1 MGRRAAQPRNL
12 ALRNEKSFCM
22 WIVKLALSRPYTF
35 IVFSLVLL
43 LISPVALLR
52 TPVDIFPSINIPV
65 ISVIWTYT
73 GLVPSEME
81 TRIVSI
87 FERSLTTS
95 VNNIEHIESQS
106 LNGVAVVKVFL
117 QPAADI
123 NGAISEVIA
132 EAQVGLKQL
141 PPGITPPLVLSY
153 DASSVPILQL
163 GLSGKGM
170 SEQQLNDLGVNFI
183 RPQLATI
190 QGASVPIPYGGKVR
204 QVMVDIDS
212 HQLMSKGLSPM
223 DVVNAVNVQNVILPS
238 GTAKIGRTEYN
249 VGLNGTPSAVDA
261 LNHIPVKVDGGGTIY
276 IQDVAHIR
284 DGYAVQQNIVRQD
297 GQRGV
302 LLAVQKSGNASTLS
316 IVSAIYNALPKIKA
330 TLPPQL
336 VITPQFDQSLF
347 VRASLQGVVREA
359 GMAALLT
366 SVMILMFLGSWR
378 STLIIAISIP
388 LSILT
393 SLLILSALGQ
403 TINIMTL
410 GGLALAV
417 GILVDDA
424 TVTIENIE
432 RQMASGKELVQAILD
447 GAEQIAVPALVST
460 LSISIVFVP
469 MFFLTGVARYLFV
482 PLAEAV
488 VFALLASYFFSRTL
502 VPTLVMYLMKKEASR
517 YQHPEQE
524 QEKQGGIFSRIHHAF
539 ESGFDAIRQSYSNL
553 LQLCLDHRAL
563 FAGGFLVF
571 CLASLALV
579 SRLGQDFFPSVDAG
593 QLRLHLRAKTGTRIE
608 ETARVTSEAENVI
621 RRVIPAS
628 ELAGILDNIGLPT
641 SGINLSYSNSETVGN
656 FDAEIL
662 VSLQPKHHPTAG
674 YVAKQRAEL
683 PKAFPATAFFFEP
696 ADIVTQI
703 LNFGLPAPID
713 IQIIGTDMPHNF
725 SLAAGLAQQIRSV
738 PGAVDVHLHQLFD
751 QPRLDLAVDRVRT
764 QQLGLSE
771 RDVANNVLTSLSSS
785 FQISPNFW
793 LSPNGVSYPI
803 AVQTPQYRVDSIDA
817 LRTIPVNSPV
827 VPQPQLLENLT
838 SMSRRQEPAVVTHY
852 NVQRVIDIYAGTQ
865 GRDLGGVARDIAR
878 ITSAAQKQLPK
889 GSSLI
894 TRGQVA
900 TMQSSFVGL
909 GSGLA
914 FAIVLVYLLIVVNFQ
929 SWSEAFIIITALP
942 AALAGICWMLYL
954 PHTTLSV
961 PALMGTIMSMGVA
974 TANSVLIISFA
985 NERFAETKDALQAAL
1000 EAGSTRLRPVIMTA
1014 LAMII
1019 GMVPMAIGLG
1029 EGGEQNAPL
1038 GRAVI
1043 GGLMFATIATLFFVP
1058 VVYAIVRHQKQQN
1071 L

>member
-1 MGRRAAQPRNL
+1 
-12 ALRNEKSFCM
+12 M
-22 WIVKLALSRPYTF
+22 WIAKLALARPYTF
-35 IVFSLVLL
+35 IVLSLVLL
-43 LISPVALLR
+43 LISPVVLLR

-73 GLVPSEME
+73 GLAPSEME

-106 LNGVAVVKVFL
+106 LNGVAVIKVFL
-117 QPAADI
+117 QPTADI

-132 EAQVGLKQL
+132 EAQVGLKQF

-212 HQLMSKGLSPM
+212 HQLMAKGLSPM

-238 GTAKIGRTEYN
+238 GTVKIGRTEYN
-249 VGLNGTPSAVDA
+249 VGMNGTPSMVDS
-261 LNHIPVKVDGGGTIY
+261 LNHIPVKVISGGTIY
-276 IQDVAHIR
+276 VQDVAHVR

-302 LLAVQKSGNASTLS
+302 LLAVQKSGSASTLS
-316 IVSAIYNALPKIKA
+316 IVSEIYKALPKIKA

-347 VRASLQGVVREA
+347 VRAALQGVVREA
-359 GMAALLT
+359 GIAALLT
-366 SVMILMFLGSWR
+366 SLLILMFLGSWR

-393 SLLILSALGQ
+393 SLLVLSALGQ

-432 RQMASGKELVQAILD
+432 RQMATGKELLQAILD

-502 VPTLVMYLMKKEASR
+502 VPTLVMYLMKKEAAR

-524 QEKQGGIFSRIHHAF
+524 DKQKGGIFSRIHHAF
-539 ESGFDAIRQSYSNL
+539 ESGFDTIRNSYSNL

-563 FAGGFLVF
+563 FAGCFLVF
-571 CLASLALV
+571 CLASLMLV
-579 SRLGQDFFPSVDAG
+579 THLGQDFFPTVDAG

-608 ETARVTSEAENVI
+608 ETARVTSRAEDVI
-621 RRVIPAS
+621 RQVIPTS
-628 ELAGILDNIGLPT
+628 ELGGILDNIGLPT

-656 FDAEIL
+656 FDAEVL
-662 VSLQPKHHPTAG
+662 VSLNPNHHPTAT
-674 YVAKQRAEL
+674 YIAKLRNQL
-683 PKAFPATAFFFEP
+683 PKQFPATAFFFEP
-696 ADIVTQI
+696 ADIVTQT

-713 IQIIGTDMPHNF
+713 IQI
-725 SLAAGLAQQIRSV
+725 RS
-738 PGAVDVHLHQLFD
+738 
-751 QPRLDLAVDRVRT
+751 
-764 QQLGLSE
+764 E
-771 RDVANNVLTSLSSS
+771 
-785 FQISPNFW
+785 
-793 LSPNGVSYPI
+793 
-803 AVQTPQYRVDSIDA
+803 
-817 LRTIPVNSPV
+817 
-827 VPQPQLLENLT
+827 E
-838 SMSRRQEPAVVTHY
+838 
-852 NVQRVIDIYAGTQ
+852 
-865 GRDLGGVARDIAR
+865 
-878 ITSAAQKQLPK
+878 
-889 GSSLI
+889 
-894 TRGQVA
+894 
-900 TMQSSFVGL
+900 
-909 GSGLA
+909 
-914 FAIVLVYLLIVVNFQ
+914 
-929 SWSEAFIIITALP
+929 
-942 AALAGICWMLYL
+942 
-954 PHTTLSV
+954 
-961 PALMGTIMSMGVA
+961 
-974 TANSVLIISFA
+974 
-985 NERFAETKDALQAAL
+985 
-1000 EAGSTRLRPVIMTA
+1000 
-1014 LAMII
+1014 
-1019 GMVPMAIGLG
+1019 
-1029 EGGEQNAPL
+1029 
-1038 GRAVI
+1038 
-1043 GGLMFATIATLFFVP
+1043 
-1058 VVYAIVRHQKQQN
+1058 
-1071 L
+1071 

>member
-1 MGRRAAQPRNL
+1 
-12 ALRNEKSFCM
+12 M
-22 WIVKLALSRPYTF
+22 WIVRLALARPYTF

-65 ISVIWTYT
+65 ISVIWSFT
-73 GLVPSEME
+73 GLAPSEME

-132 EAQVGLKQL
+132 EAQVGLKQF

-212 HQLMSKGLSPM
+212 HQLMAKGLSPM
-223 DVVNAVNVQNVILPS
+223 DVVNAINVQNVILPS
-238 GTAKIGRTEYN
+238 GTAKIGATEYN
-249 VGLNGTPSAVDA
+249 VALNGTPSVVDA
-261 LNHIPVKVDGGGTIY
+261 LNQIPVKVVSGGTIY
-276 IQDVAHIR
+276 IQDVAHVR

-302 LLAVQKSGNASTLS
+302 LLTVQKSGNASTLS
-316 IVSAIYNALPKIKA
+316 IVAAIYNALPNIKA
-330 TLPPQL
+330 TLPPEL

-359 GMAALLT
+359 AIAGALISLL
-366 SVMILMFLGSWR
+366 ILLFLGSWR
-378 STLIIAISIP
+378 STLIVAISIP

-432 RQMASGKELVQAILD
+432 RQMASGKELHQAILD

-502 VPTLVMYLMKKEASR
+502 VPTLIMYLMKKEAER
-517 YQHPEQE
+517 HQHPEQE
-524 QEKQGGIFSRIHHAF
+524 QRGGIFFRIHHGF
-539 ESGFDAIRQSYSNL
+539 ETGFDAVRQSYSNL

-563 FAGGFLVF
+563 FAGCFLVF
-571 CLASLALV
+571 CLASLVLV
-579 SRLGQDFFPSVDAG
+579 PRLGQDFFPTVDAG

-621 RRVIPAS
+621 RKVIPAA
-628 ELAGILDNIGLPT
+628 ELGGILDNIGLPT

-656 FDAEIL
+656 FDADIL
-662 VSLQPKHHPTAG
+662 VSLQAKHHPTAD
-674 YVAKQRAEL
+674 YVQKLREEL
-683 PKAFPATAFFFEP
+683 PRAFPATAFFFEP

-713 IQIIGTDMPHNF
+713 IQIIGSDMAHNF
-725 SLAAGLAQQIRSV
+725 SLAAGIAEQIRSV
-738 PGAVDVHLHQLFD
+738 PGAVDVHLHQLLD
-751 QPRLDLAVDRVRT
+751 QPRLDFAVDRVRT
-764 QQLGLSE
+764 QQIGLSE
-771 RDVANNVLTSLSSS
+771 KDVASNVLVSLSSS
-785 FQISPNFW
+785 FQTSPNFW
-793 LSPNGVSYPI
+793 LSPNGVSYAI
-803 AVQTPQYRVDSIDA
+803 ATQTPQYKIDSIDA
-817 LRTIPVNSPV
+817 LRTIPVNSPF
-827 VPQPQLLENLT
+827 VPQPQLLENLAA
-838 SMSRRQEPAVVTHY
+838 MSRRQEPAVVSHY
-852 NVQRVIDIYAGTQ
+852 NVQRTIDIYASTQ
-865 GRDLGGVARDIAR
+865 GRDLGGVAADIAK
-878 ITSAAQKQLPK
+878 ITAAAQKQLPK
-889 GSSLI
+889 GSTMV

-909 GSGLA
+909 GLGLA
-914 FAIVLVYLLIVVNFQ
+914 FAILLVYLLIVINFQ
-929 SWSEAFIIITALP
+929 SWGEAFIIITALP

-954 PHTTLSV
+954 THTTLSV

-974 TANSVLIISFA
+974 TANSVLVISFA
-985 NERFAETKDALQAAL
+985 NERFTETKDALRAAL
-1000 EAGSTRLRPVIMTA
+1000 EAGATRLRPVIMTA

-1043 GGLMFATIATLFFVP
+1043 GGLLFATVATLFFVP
-1058 VVYAIVRHQKQQN
+1058 VVFAIVRHRKHQN
-1071 L
+1071 M

>member
-1 MGRRAAQPRNL
+1 
-12 ALRNEKSFCM
+12 M
-22 WIVKLALSRPYTF
+22 WIVKLALARPYTF
-35 IVFSLVLL
+35 IVLSLVLL
-43 LISPVALLR
+43 LICPVVLLR

-65 ISVIWTYT
+65 VSVIWTYN

-87 FERSLTTS
+87 FERSLTTL
-95 VNNIEHIESQS
+95 VNNVEHIESQS
-106 LNGVAVVKVFL
+106 YNGVAVIKVFL
-117 QPAADI
+117 QPTADI

-132 EAQVGLKQL
+132 ESQVGLKQF
-141 PPGITPPLVLSY
+141 PPGITPPLVISY
-153 DASSVPILQL
+153 DASSVPIVQL
-163 GLSGKGM
+163 GLSGSGL
-170 SEQQLNDLGVNFI
+170 SEQQLNDLGTNFI
-183 RPQLATI
+183 RPQLATVP
-190 QGASVPIPYGGKVR
+190 GASLPLPYGGKVR

-212 HQLMSKGLSPM
+212 HQLLAKGLSPM
-223 DVVNAVNVQNVILPS
+223 DVVNAVNAQNVILPS

-249 VGLNGTPSAVDA
+249 VGLNGSPSVVDA
-261 LNHIPVKVDGGGTIY
+261 LNHIPVKVVNGATFY
-276 IQDVAHIR
+276 IQDVAHVR
-284 DGYAVQQNIVRQD
+284 DGYAVQQNIVRLD

-302 LLAVQKSGNASTLS
+302 LLTVQKTGSASTLS
-316 IVSAIYNALPKIKA
+316 IVSAIYKVLPKIKA
-330 TLPPQL
+330 TLPSQL
-336 VITPQFDQSLF
+336 NITPLFDQSLF

-359 GMAALLT
+359 GIAALLT
-366 SVMILMFLGSWR
+366 SLMILLFLGSWR

-432 RQMASGKELVQAILD
+432 RQMAMKKELNQAILD

-482 PLAEAV
+482 PLAESV

-502 VPTLVMYLMKKEASR
+502 VPTLVMYLMKKEAAR
-517 YQHPEQE
+517 HANPEQE
-524 QEKQGGIFSRIHHAF
+524 HRGGFFSHIHSVF
-539 ESGFDAIRQSYSNL
+539 ERGFEALRRSYSNL
-553 LQLCLDHRAL
+553 LQVCLGHRRI
-563 FAGGFLVF
+563 FAAGLLGF
-571 CLASLALV
+571 CLASLLLV
-579 SRLGQDFFPSVDAG
+579 TRLGQDFFPTVDAG

-608 ETARVTSEAENVI
+608 ETARVTSRAEDVI

-628 ELAGILDNIGLPT
+628 ELGGILDNIGLPT
-641 SGINLSYSNSETVGN
+641 SGINLSYSNSETIGN
-656 FDAEIL
+656 ADAEIL
-662 VSLQPKHHPTAG
+662 VSLNPNHHPTAG
-674 YVAKQRAEL
+674 YIEKLRNQL
-683 PKAFPATAFFFEP
+683 PNQFPATTFFFEP
-696 ADIVTQI
+696 ADIVTQT

-713 IQIIGTDMPHNF
+713 IQLVGNDMPGNF
-725 SLAAGLAQQIRSV
+725 ALAARMAQQIRPV
-738 PGAVDVHLHQLFD
+738 PGAVDVHVHQLLN
-751 QPRLDLAVDRVRT
+751 QPRLDFAVDRVRT
-764 QQLGLSE
+764 QQVGLSE

-785 FQISPNFW
+785 FQTAPNFW

-803 AVQTPQYRVDSIDA
+803 AIQTPQYKVDSIDT
-817 LRTIPVNSPV
+817 LRTIPINSPASP
-827 VPQPQLLENLT
+827 VPQLFENLAA
-838 SMSRRQEPAVVTHY
+838 MSRTQEPAVISHF
-852 NVQRVIDIYAGTQ
+852 NVQRTIDLYASTQ
-865 GRDLGGVARDIAR
+865 GRDLDGVASDIAK
-878 ITSAAQKQLPK
+878 ITAAAQKQLPK
-889 GSSLI
+889 GSTMV

-900 TMQSSFVGL
+900 TMRSSFIGL
-909 GSGLA
+909 GAGLA
-914 FAIVLVYLLIVVNFQ
+914 FAIVLVYLLIVINFQ

-942 AALAGICWMLYL
+942 AALAGIVWMLYL
-954 PHTTLSV
+954 THTTLSV

-974 TANSVLIISFA
+974 TANSVLVISFA
-985 NERFAETKDALQAAL
+985 NERFAETKNALEAAL

-1043 GGLMFATIATLFFVP
+1043 GGLLFATVATLFFVP
-1058 VVYAIVRHQKQQN
+1058 TVFAIVRHRKNQDA
-1071 L
+1071 

>member
-1 MGRRAAQPRNL
+1 
-12 ALRNEKSFCM
+12 
-22 WIVKLALSRPYTF
+22 
-35 IVFSLVLL
+35 
-43 LISPVALLR
+43 
-52 TPVDIFPSINIPV
+52 
-65 ISVIWTYT
+65 
-73 GLVPSEME
+73 
-81 TRIVSI
+81 
-87 FERSLTTS
+87 
-95 VNNIEHIESQS
+95 
-106 LNGVAVVKVFL
+106 
-117 QPAADI
+117 
-123 NGAISEVIA
+123 
-132 EAQVGLKQL
+132 
-141 PPGITPPLVLSY
+141 
-153 DASSVPILQL
+153 
-163 GLSGKGM
+163 M

-204 QVMVDIDS
+204 QIMVDIDS

-223 DVVNAVNVQNVILPS
+223 DVVNAVNAQNVILPS

-249 VGLNGTPSAVDA
+249 VGLNGTPSMVDA
-261 LNHIPVKVDGGGTIY
+261 LNHIPVKVVNGGTIY
-276 IQDVAHIR
+276 IQDVAQVR

-316 IVSAIYNALPKIKA
+316 IVSEIYKALPKIKSI
-330 TLPPQL
+330 LPPQL

-347 VRASLQGVVREA
+347 VRASLQGVMREA
-359 GMAALLT
+359 GIAAALT
-366 SVMILMFLGSWR
+366 SLLILLFLGSWR

-393 SLLILSALGQ
+393 SLLALSALGQ

-432 RQMASGKELVQAILD
+432 RQMAMGKELVQAILD

-502 VPTLVMYLMKKEASR
+502 VPTLVMYLMKKEAAR
-517 YQHPEQE
+517 HQHPEQVQRE
-524 QEKQGGIFSRIHHAF
+524 GIFARIHHGF
-539 ESGFDAIRQSYSNL
+539 EKGFDAMRRSYSNL

-571 CLASLALV
+571 CLASLMLAG
-579 SRLGQDFFPSVDAG
+579 RLGQDFFPTVDAG

-608 ETARVTSEAENVI
+608 ETARVAGEVENVI
-621 RRVIPAS
+621 RKLIPAS
-628 ELAGILDNIGLPT
+628 ELGGILDNIGLPT

-662 VSLQPKHHPTAG
+662 VSLQAKHHPTAA
-674 YVAKQRAEL
+674 YVEKLREEL
-683 PKAFPATAFFFEP
+683 PKAFPATTFFFEP

-713 IQIIGTDMPHNF
+713 IQIIGSDMQHNF
-725 SLAAGLAQQIRSV
+725 DLAARMAEQIRAV
-738 PGAVDVHLHQLFD
+738 PGAVDVHLHQLLN
-751 QPRLDLAVDRVRT
+751 QPRLDFAVDRVRT
-764 QQLGLSE
+764 QQLGLSV
-771 RDVANNVLTSLSSS
+771 RDVASNALVSLSSS
-785 FQISPNFW
+785 FQTSPNFW
-793 LSPNGVSYPI
+793 LSPNGVSYGI

-817 LRTIPVNSPV
+817 LRTIPVNSPA
-827 VPQPQLLENLT
+827 VPQPQLLENLA

-865 GRDLGGVARDIAR
+865 GRDLGGVAADISK
-878 ITSAAQKQLPK
+878 ITAAAEKQLPK
-889 GSSLI
+889 GSSI
-894 TRGQVA
+894 VTRGQVA

-909 GSGLA
+909 GAGLA
-914 FAIVLVYLLIVVNFQ
+914 FAIVLVYLLIVINFQ
-929 SWSEAFIIITALP
+929 SFGEAFIIITALP

-954 PHTTLSV
+954 TQTTLSV

-985 NERFAETKDALQAAL
+985 NERFTETKDALLAAL

-1014 LAMII
+1014 LAMMI
-1019 GMVPMAIGLG
+1019 GMIPMALGLG

-1043 GGLMFATIATLFFVP
+1043 GGLLFATIATLFFVP
-1058 VVYAIVRHQKQQN
+1058 VVFAIVRHRKHQTA
-1071 L
+1071 

>member
-1 MGRRAAQPRNL
+1 
-12 ALRNEKSFCM
+12 M
-22 WIVKLALSRPYTF
+22 WIVKLALARPYTF

-43 LISPVALLR
+43 LISPVVLLR

-65 ISVIWTYT
+65 ISVIWTYA
-73 GLVPSEME
+73 GLAPSEME

-106 LNGVAVVKVFL
+106 LNGVAVIKVFL
-117 QPAADI
+117 QPAANID
-123 NGAISEVIA
+123 GAISEVIA
-132 EAQVGLKQL
+132 EAQVGLKQF

-212 HQLMSKGLSPM
+212 HELMAKGLSPM

-249 VGLNGTPSAVDA
+249 VGMNGTPSMVDS
-261 LNHIPVKVDGGGTIY
+261 LNHIPVKVVSGGTIY
-276 IQDVAHIR
+276 IQDVAHVR

-302 LLAVQKSGNASTLS
+302 LLAVQKSGSASTLS
-316 IVSAIYNALPKIKA
+316 IVSAIYSALPKIKA
-330 TLPPQL
+330 TLPPEL
-336 VITPQFDQSLF
+336 VIKPQFDQSLF

-359 GMAALLT
+359 GIAALLT
-366 SVMILMFLGSWR
+366 SLMILMFLGSWR

-393 SLLILSALGQ
+393 SLLVLSMLGQ

-432 RQMASGKELVQAILD
+432 RQMASGNPLHQAILD

-502 VPTLVMYLMKKEASR
+502 VPTLVMYLMKKEAAR
-517 YQHPEQE
+517 HQHPEQE
-524 QEKQGGIFSRIHHAF
+524 QEQSRGSFARLHHGF
-539 ESGFDAIRQSYSNL
+539 ESGFDAIKRSYSNL

-571 CLASLALV
+571 CLGSLALV
-579 SRLGQDFFPSVDAG
+579 SHLGQDFFPSVDAG

-621 RRVIPAS
+621 RQVIPAS
-628 ELAGILDNIGLPT
+628 ELGGILDNIGLPT

-656 FDAEIL
+656 FDAEVL
-662 VSLQPKHHPTAG
+662 VSLQPKHHPTAD
-674 YVAKQRAEL
+674 YVQKLREEL

-713 IQIIGTDMPHNF
+713 IQIIGADMPHNF
-725 SLAAGLAQQIRSV
+725 ALAAKMAEQIRAV
-738 PGAVDVHLHQLFD
+738 PGAVDVHLHQLLN
-751 QPRLDLAVDRVRT
+751 QPRLDLAVDRVRS
-764 QQLGLSE
+764 QQVGLSE
-771 RDVANNVLTSLSSS
+771 RDVASNVLVSLSSS

-793 LSPNGVSYPI
+793 LSPNGVSYGI
-803 AVQTPQYRVDSIDA
+803 AVQTPQYKVDSIDA

-852 NVQRVIDIYAGTQ
+852 NVQRVIDIFAGTQ
-865 GRDLGGVARDIAR
+865 GRDLGGVAADIAK
-878 ITSAAQKQLPK
+878 ITAAAQKELPK
-889 GSSLI
+889 GSSMV
-894 TRGQVA
+894 TRGQVS
-900 TMQSSFVGL
+900 TMQSSFIGL
-909 GSGLA
+909 GAGLA
-914 FAIVLVYLLIVVNFQ
+914 FAIVLVYLLIVINFQ

-942 AALAGICWMLYL
+942 AALAGICWMLFL
-954 PHTTLSV
+954 THTTLSV

-985 NERFAETKDALQAAL
+985 NERFAETKDALRAAL

-1019 GMVPMAIGLG
+1019 GMIPMAIGLG

-1043 GGLMFATIATLFFVP
+1043 GGLLFATVATLFFVP
-1058 VVYAIVRHQKQQN
+1058 SVFAIVRHRKTQN
-1071 L
+1071 V

>member
-1 MGRRAAQPRNL
+1 V
-12 ALRNEKSFCM
+12 
-22 WIVKLALSRPYTF
+22 WIVKLALARPYTF
-35 IVFSLVLL
+35 IVFSVVLI
-43 LISPVALLR
+43 LICPVVLLR

-117 QPAADI
+117 QPTADI

-132 EAQVGLKQL
+132 EAQVGLKQF

-183 RPQLATI
+183 RPQLATV
-190 QGASVPIPYGGKVR
+190 QGASIPIPYGGKVR

-212 HQLMSKGLSPM
+212 HELMAKGLSPL
-223 DVVNAVNVQNVILPS
+223 DVVNAVNAQNVILPS
-238 GTAKIGRTEYN
+238 GTAKIGRIEYN
-249 VGLNGTPSAVDA
+249 VGLNGTPSVVDA
-261 LNHIPVKVDGGGTIY
+261 LNHIPVKVVNGGTLY
-276 IQDVAHIR
+276 IQDVAHVR
-284 DGYAVQQNIVRQD
+284 DGYAVQQNIVRQN

-302 LLAVQKSGNASTLS
+302 LLTVQKSGNTSTLS
-316 IVSAIYNALPKIKA
+316 IVSDIYKALPKIQA

-336 VITPQFDQSLF
+336 KITPQFDQSLF
-347 VRASLQGVVREA
+347 VRASLQGVGREGA
-359 GMAALLT
+359 IAAILT
-366 SVMILMFLGSWR
+366 SIMILLFLGSWR
-378 STLIIAISIP
+378 ATLIIATSIP

-393 SLLILSALGQ
+393 SVLILSAIGQ

-417 GILVDDA
+417 GVLVDDA
-424 TVTIENIE
+424 TVEIENFE
-432 RQMASGKELVQAILD
+432 RQLALGKELHQAILD
-447 GAEQIAVPALVST
+447 GAQQIAVPAFVST

-488 VFALLASYFFSRTL
+488 VFALFASYFFSRTL
-502 VPTLVMYLMKKEASR
+502 VPTLEMYLLKKEAEE
-517 YQHPEQE
+517 YQHPEQHN
-524 QEKQGGIFSRIHHAF
+524 GRGIFAHVHQVF
-539 ESGFDAIRQSYSNL
+539 ENGFDALHRGYSSL
-553 LQLCLDHRAL
+553 LQLCLDHRGL
-563 FAGGFLVF
+563 FAGGFLLF
-571 CLASLALV
+571 CLASLTLAAH
-579 SRLGQDFFPSVDAG
+579 LGQDFFPTVDAG
-593 QLRLHLRAKTGTRIE
+593 QIRLHLRAKTGTRIE
-608 ETARVTSEAENVI
+608 ETARVTSKAEDVI
-621 RRVIPAS
+621 RKVIPAS
-628 ELAGILDNIGLPT
+628 ELGGVLDNIGLPT

-662 VSLQPKHHPTAG
+662 VSLKPKHHPTAE
-674 YVAKQRAEL
+674 YVQKLREEL
-683 PKAFPATAFFFEP
+683 PKDFPASSFFFEP

-703 LNFGLPAPID
+703 LNFGLPAPVD
-713 IQIIGTDMPHNF
+713 IQIIGADLTHNF
-725 SLAAGLAQQIRSV
+725 PLAAEMANQIRSV
-738 PGAVDVHLHQLFD
+738 PGAVDVHVHQLLD
-751 QPRLDLAVDRVRT
+751 QPRLDFAVDRVRT
-764 QQLGLSE
+764 QQVGLSE
-771 RDVANNVLTSLSSS
+771 RDVASNVLVSLSSS
-785 FQISPNFW
+785 FQTAPNFW

-803 AVQTPQYRVDSIDA
+803 AVQTPQYKVDSIDA
-817 LRTIPVNSPV
+817 LRSIPVNSPV
-827 VPQPQLLENLT
+827 DSHPQLLENLA
-838 SMSRRQEPAVVTHY
+838 SMDRRQEPAVVSHY
-852 NVQRVIDIYAGTQ
+852 NVQRVVDIYAGVQ
-865 GRDLGGVARDIAR
+865 GRDLGGVAADIAK
-878 ITSAAQKQLPK
+878 ITTAAQKQLPK
-889 GSSLI
+889 GSSMVV
-894 TRGQVA
+894 RGQVA
-900 TMQSSFVGL
+900 TMRSSFVGL
-909 GSGLA
+909 GAGLA
-914 FAIVLVYLLIVVNFQ
+914 FAIVLVYVLIVINFQ

-954 PHTTLSV
+954 THTTLSV

-985 NERFAETKDALQAAL
+985 NERFAETKDALSAAV
-1000 EAGSTRLRPVIMTA
+1000 EAGSTRLRPVVMTA

-1019 GMVPMAIGLG
+1019 GMVPMAIGMG

-1043 GGLMFATIATLFFVP
+1043 GGLLFATIATLFFVP
-1058 VVYAIVRHQKQQN
+1058 SVFAIVRHRKYQN
-1071 L
+1071 A

>member
-1 MGRRAAQPRNL
+1 
-12 ALRNEKSFCM
+12 M
-22 WIVKLALSRPYTF
+22 WIVKLALARPYTF

-43 LISPVALLR
+43 LISPVVLLR

-73 GLVPSEME
+73 GLAPSEME

-106 LNGVAVVKVFL
+106 LNGVAVIKVFL
-117 QPAADI
+117 QPTANID
-123 NGAISEVIA
+123 GAISEVIA
-132 EAQVGLKQL
+132 EAQVGLKQF

-212 HQLMSKGLSPM
+212 HELMAKGLSPM

-249 VGLNGTPSAVDA
+249 VGMNGTPSMVDS
-261 LNHIPVKVDGGGTIY
+261 LNHIPVKVISGGTIY
-276 IQDVAHIR
+276 IQDVAHVR

-316 IVSAIYNALPKIKA
+316 IVSAIYSVLPKIKA
-330 TLPPQL
+330 TLPPEL
-336 VITPQFDQSLF
+336 VIKPQFDQSLF

-359 GMAALLT
+359 GIAALLT
-366 SVMILMFLGSWR
+366 SLMILMFLGSWR

-393 SLLILSALGQ
+393 SLLALSMLGQ

-432 RQMASGKELVQAILD
+432 RQMASGKELLQAILD

-502 VPTLVMYLMKKEASR
+502 VPTLVMYLMKKEAAR
-517 YQHPEQE
+517 HQHPEQE
-524 QEKQGGIFSRIHHAF
+524 QRRGSFARLHHGF
-539 ESGFDAIRQSYSNL
+539 ESGFDAIKRSYSNL

-571 CLASLALV
+571 CLGSLALV
-579 SRLGQDFFPSVDAG
+579 SHLGQDFFPSVDAG

-608 ETARVTSEAENVI
+608 ETARVTSEAEDVI

-628 ELAGILDNIGLPT
+628 ELGGILDNIGLPT

-656 FDAEIL
+656 FDAEVL
-662 VSLQPKHHPTAG
+662 VSLQPKHHPTAD
-674 YVAKQRAEL
+674 YVQKLREEL

-713 IQIIGTDMPHNF
+713 IQIIGSDMPKNF
-725 SLAAGLAQQIRSV
+725 SLAAKMAEQIRAV
-738 PGAVDVHLHQLFD
+738 PGAVDVHLHQLLN
-751 QPRLDLAVDRVRT
+751 QPRLDLAVDRVRS
-764 QQLGLSE
+764 QQVGLSE
-771 RDVANNVLTSLSSS
+771 RDVASNVLVSLSSS

-793 LSPNGVSYPI
+793 LSPNGVSYGI
-803 AVQTPQYRVDSIDA
+803 AVQTPQYKVDSIDA

-852 NVQRVIDIYAGTQ
+852 NVQRVIDIFAGTQ
-865 GRDLGGVARDIAR
+865 GRDLGGVAADIAK
-878 ITSAAQKQLPK
+878 ITAAAQKELPK
-889 GSSLI
+889 GSSMV
-894 TRGQVA
+894 TRGQVS
-900 TMQSSFVGL
+900 TMQSSFIGL
-909 GSGLA
+909 GAGLA
-914 FAIVLVYLLIVVNFQ
+914 FAIVLVYLLIVINFQ

-942 AALAGICWMLYL
+942 AALAGICWMLFL
-954 PHTTLSV
+954 THTTLSV

-985 NERFAETKDALQAAL
+985 NERFAETKDALRAAL

-1019 GMVPMAIGLG
+1019 GMIPMAIGLG

-1043 GGLMFATIATLFFVP
+1043 GGLLFATVATLFFVP
-1058 VVYAIVRHQKQQN
+1058 SVFAIVRHRRSQN
-1071 L
+1071 V